1 MFSEHGRK
9 QSHCKA
15 KVSASTGVLPLTT
28 KTLTNEAKLRGKGRS
43 FRAPYKA
50 GEQEELRA
58 ALNLDDGFEYFYTR
72 GFHVEVCGGENVGHT
87 TTAERVK
94 YVKF

>member
-43 FRAPYKA
+43 FGALYKA
-50 GEQEELRA
+50 GELRA
-58 ALNLDDGFEYFYTR
+58 ALNLDASFEYFYTR